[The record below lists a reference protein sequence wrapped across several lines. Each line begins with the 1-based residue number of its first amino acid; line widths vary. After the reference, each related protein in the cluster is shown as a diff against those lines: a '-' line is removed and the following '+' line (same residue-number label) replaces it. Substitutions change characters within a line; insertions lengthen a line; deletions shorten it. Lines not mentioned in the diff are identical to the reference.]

1 MVNNRM
7 PTWPARE
14 NIGPRYLDGAQPSEH
29 PEAVLVVGQTGAGK
43 SVVVESLCVGFQS
56 EGHCV
61 VIDEEELLW
70 QHPEIHRDPD
80 DAITEDELRYLRI
93 QVSALADE
101 IADAAIRRRLHIVIE
116 TRMGE
121 GEAVPQQLSHLQTFG
136 YRTTVVLLCVPP
148 EISRASHLLRDEHL
162 FEETGETRLYEP
174 DMDRECEQLAEST
187 CEILDRGLADHFLVI
202 DRAGN
207 VLWSAE
213 GDLTGSIE
221 PVADLLGEVYGLTEL
236 TSGGRAVRDQNQIE
250 SPKSTPGNSLTAE
263 TEGERSQLLRAI
275 SQMAATERM
284 AD

>member
-14 NIGPRYLDGAQPSEH
+14 NIGPRYLDGAQASEH
-29 PEAVLVVGQTGAGK
+29 PEAVLVVGQSAAGK
-43 SVVVESLCVGFQS
+43 SVVVESLCMGFQTD
-56 EGHCV
+56 GQCV

-80 DAITEDELRYLRI
+80 DAITEDELRYLKI

-121 GEAVPQQLSHLQTFG
+121 GEAVPQQLSHLRTFG

-148 EISRASHLLRDEHL
+148 EISRASHVLRDEHL
-162 FEETGETRLYEP
+162 FEETGETRLCEP
-174 DMDRECEQLAEST
+174 DTHRECEQLAEST
-187 CEILDRGLADHFLVI
+187 WEILHRGLADHFLVI

-207 VLWSAE
+207 ILWSSE
-213 GDLTGSIE
+213 GDVTGSVG
-221 PVADLLGEVYGLTEL
+221 PVVDLLSEVYGLTEL
-236 TSGGRAVRDQNQIE
+236 TSGGRVPGPENQTD
-250 SPKSTPGNSLTAE
+250 SLKSAPGNSP
-263 TEGERSQLLRAI
+263 TEEPDGERSQLLRAI
-275 SQMAATERM
+275 SQMAASERIV
-284 AD
+284 D